1 MKKIVMIENF
11 TDRLAVLLGGSAG
24 VVFANIGIVEDIA
37 VKFVCTIVFAAVG
50 AIVAF
55 YVKRGLEKKYKQK
68 ND

>member
-1 MKKIVMIENF
+1 MKKVVMIENF
-11 TDRLAVLLGGSAG
+11 TDRLAVVFGGATG
-24 VVFANIGIVEDIA
+24 IVFANVGIIEDIA
-37 VKFVCTIVFAAVG
+37 VKFACTVVFAAIG